1 MLKILQSTK
10 FKQVNNPFLNK
21 LKDDT
26 KHIKKETK
34 LLIVTDK
41 TMNFYKLEP
50 STYKNLLELNIT
62 QSHKKAQR
70 NTTWAIHSE
79 NKNITKKLGIGDR
92 MDTTVQWQ
100 NL

>member
-21 LKDDT
+21 LKDNT
-26 KHIKKETK
+26 KLIKKETK

-50 STYKNLLELNIT
+50 STYNNLLELNIT
-62 QSHKKAQR
+62 QSHKKAQS
-70 NTTWAIHSE
+70 NTT
-79 NKNITKKLGIGDR
+79 
-92 MDTTVQWQ
+92 
-100 NL
+100 